1 MIGQRLPATLEVDLY
16 AFLLAT
22 TAAFVAAVAATYR
35 RRPSLDRGVRWL
47 SYIGLGTP
55 PFWFGLLLLVTLS
68 SRAGIFP
75 GPDGRLSPTATPPPQ
90 VTGLYT
96 IDALLAGQWSTF
108 WDATMHLVLPA
119 VTLAFILFAVLARLL
134 RANLL
139 GVEREHF
146 LLVVKSKGVAR
157 WPAFVRHAVPNAI
170 LPTMTAA
177 GLLLAELL
185 TGSVLVESVFNWPG
199 VGGLIVNS
207 IQRKDY
213 AVVQAFIL
221 LVAIAYVVV
230 NAVVDLLYILV
241 DPRTR
246 LPAAAHMMNAA
257 VQTAT
262 LSVRNLHA
270 TFTTKTEVV
279 YAVRGVDL
287 DVAQGERLALVGES
301 GCGKS
306 ALALSIAG
314 LLEPPGRVEE
324 GEIWLGGRDLT
335 TLRERDLQRIR
346 GKDVGVVFQDAL
358 TGLDPVKTVGSQ
370 ISESLRAHDRSGG
383 RAAARRRSVEL
394 LSEVGIT
401 SPERR
406 VHDYPHQFSGGMRQ
420 RVMIAMAIA
429 NEPQL
434 LIADEPTTALDVTT
448 QAQILRLLAR
458 MAENHGC
465 AVIFITHDLG
475 IVAGFCDSRLCDV
488 RRSDR
493 RTSACRRGL
502 CPAGTPL
509 HRSAPTRDTSTGRES
524 SAADS
529 SRSAARHPTSPTC
542 RWAARSS
549 RDASSGT
556 ATTVACTML
565 RHQSSSMTGG
575 LSAPNVTSS
584 KSDSRH

>member
-1 MIGQRLPATLEVDLY
+1 
-16 AFLLAT
+16 
-22 TAAFVAAVAATYR
+22 
-35 RRPSLDRGVRWL
+35 
-47 SYIGLGTP
+47 
-55 PFWFGLLLLVTLS
+55 
-68 SRAGIFP
+68 
-75 GPDGRLSPTATPPPQ
+75 
-90 VTGLYT
+90 
-96 IDALLAGQWSTF
+96 
-108 WDATMHLVLPA
+108 
-119 VTLAFILFAVLARLL
+119 
-134 RANLL
+134 
-139 GVEREHF
+139 
-146 LLVVKSKGVAR
+146 
-157 WPAFVRHAVPNAI
+157 
-170 LPTMTAA
+170 
-177 GLLLAELL
+177 
-185 TGSVLVESVFNWPG
+185 
-199 VGGLIVNS
+199 
-207 IQRKDY
+207 
-213 AVVQAFIL
+213 
-221 LVAIAYVVV
+221 
-230 NAVVDLLYILV
+230 
-241 DPRTR
+241 
-246 LPAAAHMMNAA
+246 MMNAA

-270 TFTTKTEVV
+270 TFRTKTEVV

-335 TLRERDLQRIR
+335 TLGERDLQRIR

-383 RAAARRRSVEL
+383 RAAARRRSLEL

-475 IVAGFCDSRLCDV
+475 IVAGFCDSVCVMYAGRIVERSPVDEVFARPVHPYTEALLRAIPRPGASKRGRLVEIGGAPPDLANLPLGCSFEP
-488 RRSDR
+488 RCFLGHGNDR
-493 RTSACRRGL
+493 CLHDAPSPIQLDDRGAVSAECHFVEERL
-502 CPAGTPL
+502 AALTEN
-509 HRSAPTRDTSTGRES
+509 GR
-524 SAADS
+524 
-529 SRSAARHPTSPTC
+529 
-542 RWAARSS
+542 
-549 RDASSGT
+549 
-556 ATTVACTML
+556 V
-565 RHQSSSMTGG
+565 
-575 LSAPNVTSS
+575 
-584 KSDSRH
+584 

>member
-1 MIGQRLPATLEVDLY
+1 MIRLIASRLLGMAIAIIGASFLAFVFMRILPGNPARLILGPLVPQSSVNQLAHDMGLDRSIVSQYYLYIRGFVTGSWGFSYSTGLPVRTVIGQRLPATLEVDLY

-75 GPDGRLSPTATPPPQ
+75 GPDGRLSPTATPPPH

-199 VGGLIVNS
+199 VGGLIVSS

-246 LPAAAHMMNAA
+246 LPAAA
-257 VQTAT
+257 T
-262 LSVRNLHA
+262 
-270 TFTTKTEVV
+270 
-279 YAVRGVDL
+279 
-287 DVAQGERLALVGES
+287 
-301 GCGKS
+301 
-306 ALALSIAG
+306 
-314 LLEPPGRVEE
+314 
-324 GEIWLGGRDLT
+324 
-335 TLRERDLQRIR
+335 
-346 GKDVGVVFQDAL
+346 
-358 TGLDPVKTVGSQ
+358 
-370 ISESLRAHDRSGG
+370 
-383 RAAARRRSVEL
+383 
-394 LSEVGIT
+394 
-401 SPERR
+401 
-406 VHDYPHQFSGGMRQ
+406 
-420 RVMIAMAIA
+420 
-429 NEPQL
+429 
-434 LIADEPTTALDVTT
+434 
-448 QAQILRLLAR
+448 
-458 MAENHGC
+458 
-465 AVIFITHDLG
+465 
-475 IVAGFCDSRLCDV
+475 
-488 RRSDR
+488 
-493 RTSACRRGL
+493 
-502 CPAGTPL
+502 
-509 HRSAPTRDTSTGRES
+509 
-524 SAADS
+524 
-529 SRSAARHPTSPTC
+529 
-542 RWAARSS
+542 
-549 RDASSGT
+549 
-556 ATTVACTML
+556 
-565 RHQSSSMTGG
+565 
-575 LSAPNVTSS
+575 
-584 KSDSRH
+584 